1 MSERF
6 YQAFHT
12 ELASDTTASL
22 AHTHGLNDAYTRL
35 ICDRDIHDDDALASY
50 ECAFLTRFTCNSAAI
65 EGSTLSEIDTQLVL
79 EGEFVPS
86 DHKEVSDMF
95 AVRGVAEGY
104 GYAMSELS
112 TGRVIDAGFI
122 KDIHER
128 TALDCQP
135 RLRGTYRQSAAM
147 IAGSPVSVSHPSQ
160 IPAQMDDLIFA
171 YENSPLPDVAR
182 ACIFHAMFENIH
194 PFADGNG
201 RTGRTVMNLML
212 TQAGYPPVALKNAN
226 RRAYLSTLMAAQI
239 EGDFNPLITFAIT
252 ELQAEITGRATI
264 VLQTREHTRPQ
275 ARSDDARQP

>member
-65 EGSTLSEIDTQLVL
+65 EGSTLNGIDTQLVL
-79 EGEFVPS
+79 EGEFVPR
-86 DHKEVSDMF
+86 DQKEVSDMF
-95 AVRGVAEGY
+95 TVRGVAEGY

-112 TGRVIDAGFI
+112 TGRVIDAGF
-122 KDIHER
+122 
-128 TALDCQP
+128 
-135 RLRGTYRQSAAM
+135 
-147 IAGSPVSVSHPSQ
+147 
-160 IPAQMDDLIFA
+160 
-171 YENSPLPDVAR
+171 
-182 ACIFHAMFENIH
+182 
-194 PFADGNG
+194 
-201 RTGRTVMNLML
+201 
-212 TQAGYPPVALKNAN
+212 PPVALKNAN